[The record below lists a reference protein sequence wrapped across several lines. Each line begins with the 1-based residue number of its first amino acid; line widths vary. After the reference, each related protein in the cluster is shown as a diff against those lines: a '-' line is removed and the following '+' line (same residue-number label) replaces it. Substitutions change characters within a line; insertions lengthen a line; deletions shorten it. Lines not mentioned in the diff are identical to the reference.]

1 MKEGEEITLYVKYK
15 ASDES
20 RSHPAKLTVDDL
32 EDAFDDSEVDINIK
46 KITAAD
52 EYVSGRV
59 DYRNAI
65 ISVLYDGSY
74 RMKVSDADGRFK
86 IKLKDTPEEDE
97 IITVFARSRYGIFHG
112 IKKKKVV
119 MGPPKPPVIEDVDI
133 DEDTVIVTH
142 KNEVKMYLR
151 HKKVLYK
158 NPKVEYSE
166 ENKRYVYT
174 FKNIKD
180 LDLGSKMIAIARNEG
195 GITKSKIFV
204 VTR

>member
-1 MKEGEEITLYVKYK
+1 
-15 ASDES
+15 
-20 RSHPAKLTVDDL
+20 
-32 EDAFDDSEVDINIK
+32 
-46 KITAAD
+46 
-52 EYVSGRV
+52 
-59 DYRNAI
+59 
-65 ISVLYDGSY
+65 
-74 RMKVSDADGRFK
+74 
-86 IKLKDTPEEDE
+86 
-97 IITVFARSRYGIFHG
+97 
-112 IKKKKVV
+112 

-142 KNEVKMYLR
+142 KKEVKMYLR

-174 FKNIKD
+174 FKKIKD